1 MERTALDAWLN
12 DALFFLPCS
21 TVDLGCT
28 LLESMSPAA
37 LVIELRNLFKRNC
50 LCLEDSPCVLDVRF
64 EMKGWVIL
72 CMIRQDK

>member
-1 MERTALDAWLN
+1 MKRAALDAWLN
-12 DALFFLPCS
+12 VALFLPYS

-37 LVIELRNLFKRNC
+37 LVIELGNLFKKNC

-64 EMKGWVIL
+64 EMKGWVIRDR
-72 CMIRQDK
+72 IRRGR